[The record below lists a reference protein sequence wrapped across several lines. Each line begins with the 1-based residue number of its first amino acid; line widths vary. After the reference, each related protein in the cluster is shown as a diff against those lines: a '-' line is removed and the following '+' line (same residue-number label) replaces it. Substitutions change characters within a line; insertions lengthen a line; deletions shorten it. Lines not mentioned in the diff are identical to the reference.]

1 MAEDNVI
8 LNEQNK
14 KLLQD
19 NIKLITEMKKY
30 K

>member
-19 NIKLITEMKKY
+19 NVKLIAELRKFK
-30 K
+30 